1 MDVLKLITEQ
11 MNNQDTLSKLGQSV
25 GAEPAQVQQLAK
37 LGMPALLQAL
47 GRNAS
52 TSEGAAALAG
62 ALDDHKDDN
71 VADVNAFLSNV
82 NTADGAK
89 MLQHI
94 FAGKND
100 MVKSKLSNQTGLKAN
115 QVSGLMS
122 QMAPLLLGALGQK
135 KKEEKLDASGIA
147 GMLSGLAAQVG
158 NNGIMGMVS
167 NLLDSD
173 KDGDI
178 MDDVGNLFKGFFK
191 K

>member
-37 LGMPALLQAL
+37 LGIPALLQAL

-94 FAGKND
+94 FAGKKD

-147 GMLSGLAAQVG
+147 GMLSGLAAQGG